1 MKKGMGVM
9 RKFMFLFVLC
19 GLISGQAWGGP
30 LSAVKEVACGSAN
43 EYLGS
48 ERDKGWCIE
57 CDSGTG
63 YAGNGFVAVWTQTD
77 GFHHSKCYIE
87 DSGDFWASAGDD
99 EVRSAKIPR
108 CSSDVCDYK
117 GAAKEIPESGGV
129 YLCPPN
135 GTTVRTMTN
144 LLLMDSGG
152 AYGCY
157 YYACDKDHPR
167 GDTEYDVDCTTVTN
181 IDPKAV
187 KCKRKCVAGDSGRAS
202 KWLYKI
208 TECGDGHV
216 PNTGVNGYGNE
227 CVLNSNNNNSGN
239 SNNNNSGKTCTYMGR
254 TVNPGYRVSPADLD
268 KCKEVYSEE
277 PVWTAVDKIKSCSA
291 TCEDSGTMRWQI
303 STCEDGYRR
312 GDITDRVACIKEG
325 GNNNNNGGGGNAA
338 VGKCHPSVCKSEVCK
353 ECCKRPSS
361 ETIWDRTAQVC
372 QCVNG
377 GKFQKENDTW
387 SCKVDAGQVTTPD
400 AGYICDATLTAKFAG
415 WKVQCATRT
424 DIMQSIA
431 ELEAYCAGKPTKEI
445 FLRLYDEV
453 SVMARMCQQQQQ
465 DQRQQLEEQR
475 RQEERAKAEALRK
488 SRRNISD
495 AHGILVGMRETFKA
509 SVWKDDEGKFNT
521 SRLVSDSI
529 AGVVLG
535 TVGGVVTSNVV
546 KKNQVENGFED
557 IKCTVG
563 GQTVADWGDEFRVG
577 IQ

>member
-1 MKKGMGVM
+1 M

-19 GLISGQAWGGP
+19 GLISGQAWGDVSNFNLVVKPNDPGADEYIEI
-30 LSAVKEVACGSAN
+30 SDRGYAECYDGGHGSVKEGNYVYIYTGGTDVA
-43 EYLGS
+43 
-48 ERDKGWCIE
+48 
-57 CDSGTG
+57 
-63 YAGNGFVAVWTQTD
+63 
-77 GFHHSKCYIE
+77 
-87 DSGDFWASAGDD
+87 
-99 EVRSAKIPR
+99 
-108 CSSDVCDYK
+108 
-117 GAAKEIPESGGV
+117 
-129 YLCPPN
+129 
-135 GTTVRTMTN
+135 
-144 LLLMDSGG
+144 
-152 AYGCY
+152 
-157 YYACDKDHPR
+157 
-167 GDTEYDVDCTTVTN
+167 
-181 IDPKAV
+181 
-187 KCKRKCVAGDSGRAS
+187 KRKCVHDFLDYKWELAGDLGWCSGS
-202 KWLYKI
+202 QLS
-208 TECGDGHV
+208 D
-216 PNTGVNGYGNE
+216 GYGSDYIFEGRNFGVRIPGGNTSKLAE
-227 CVLNSNNNNSGN
+227 RARDYVLASTSGTACVICKSGYEQKGN
-239 SNNNNSGKTCTYMGR
+239 DCVEKVKGCTYLGQ
-254 TVNPGYRVSPADLD
+254 TVNPGFRADSAD
-268 KCKEVYSEE
+268 VDTCKEVYGDWSD
-277 PVWTAVDKIKSCSA
+277 ADKIKSCTA
-291 TCEDSGTMRWQI
+291 MCEDSGTMRYYI
-303 STCEDGYRR
+303 STCVDGYKR
-312 GDITDRVACIKEG
+312 GDKTLKAACVEEG
-325 GNNNNNGGGGNAA
+325 GNNDDNRGKDGGNNDDNRGGGDAV
-338 VGKCHPSVCKSEVCK
+338 VGKCHPSVCYEEVCI

-361 ETIWDRTAQVC
+361 ETIWDRTARVC

-377 GKFQKENDTW
+377 GKFQKENNTW

-465 DQRQQLEEQR
+465 DQRQQQEEQR
-475 RQEERAKAEALRK
+475 RQEERAKAEALRR

-509 SVWKDDEGKFNT
+509 SVWKDEEGKFNT

>member
-1 MKKGMGVM
+1 
-9 RKFMFLFVLC
+9 MFLFVLC

-30 LSAVKEVACGSAN
+30 LSEVKEVVCGSAN

-57 CDSGTG
+57 CDNETG
-63 YAGNGFVAVWTQTD
+63 YAGNGFVAVWTQND
-77 GFHHSKCYIE
+77 GFYHSKCYIE
-87 DSGDFWASAGDD
+87 GGGDFWASAGNRDA
-99 EVRSAKIPR
+99 RSAKIPR
-108 CSSDVCDYK
+108 CSSDACDYK
-117 GAAKEIPESGGV
+117 GSAQEIPASGGV

-167 GDTEYDVDCTTVTN
+167 GEEEYDVDCTSVPN
-181 IDPKAV
+181 VDPKAV

-202 KWLYKI
+202 KWLYRI
-208 TECGDGHV
+208 TECGDGHE

-227 CVLNSNNNNSGN
+227 CVSNSNNNNSSVCVYEGIN
-239 SNNNNSGKTCTYMGR
+239 YQEGEIVDIILES
-254 TVNPGYRVSPADLD
+254 
-268 KCKEVYSEE
+268 CKEIYSSWKNYEKLTKCHKKCE
-277 PVWTAVDKIKSCSA
+277 NGVMTNYRSA
-291 TCEDSGTMRWQI
+291 CAGGYTPGAESNTERIACE
-303 STCEDGYRR
+303 
-312 GDITDRVACIKEG
+312 K
-325 GNNNNNGGGGNAA
+325 NNGGSGGSGSGVGSAP

-353 ECCKRPSS
+353 ECCKRPAA

-377 GKFQKENDTW
+377 GKFQKDGNTW
-387 SCKVDAGQVTTPD
+387 SCKVGAGQVTTPG
-400 AGYICDATLTAKFAG
+400 AGYICDATLTATFAG
-415 WKVQCATRT
+415 WKVRCASRT

-465 DQRQQLEEQR
+465 DQQQQQEEQR

-495 AHGILVGMRETFKA
+495 AHGILVGMRETFKV
-509 SVWKDDEGKFNT
+509 SVWKDEEGKFNT

-535 TVGGVVTSNVV
+535 TVGGVITSNVV